1 MMTLPTIWSRDE
13 SIAHTAVLGLC
24 VFSVV
29 NPLVKQ
35 ATLFFFPYSIGGM
48 NLMQWFQGLCFP
60 LVLITLPGL
69 PSDGGGLSRPFS
81 RLLWAY
87 VISFGVLHLRLLSTG
102 RLPADMVMTERMV
115 YFKIIFALLF
125 WYYAACLIRSYEFA
139 QLLLRSILLGAL
151 ISAGWIGVCYFFS
164 LGGAHYTFAGVTA
177 TAGSE
182 GASGKGVAGF
192 LLPAAAGAMFL
203 ALRDSSYR
211 WALGAALM
219 LAAVF
224 ITFDRSAQVAFA
236 VTLLWMALW
245 WLGLARPRPN
255 AKIVLIFL
263 VIVVLSGGIY
273 YAHHG
278 TEELLARW
286 THDFDRGEIG
296 SGRGAFYTTA
306 WNWFWTDSS
315 TADFLVGVGY
325 GNIYEIM
332 HAGSGIYRHTHSDL
346 FDMLM
351 IGGIVGL
358 VLYFLVFY
366 TMASLGRG
374 LPTGSPA
381 FAILAALL
389 LSFGVM
395 SLLTGLMAFPHTLYA
410 FGAQCICI
418 RVIAI
423 EGRRDPNLSFS
434 TDLVDLETPLIQ
446 RDSQ

>member
-1 MMTLPTIWSRDE
+1 M
-13 SIAHTAVLGLC
+13 
-24 VFSVV
+24 
-29 NPLVKQ
+29 
-35 ATLFFFPYSIGGM
+35 
-48 NLMQWFQGLCFP
+48 
-60 LVLITLPGL
+60 
-69 PSDGGGLSRPFS
+69 
-81 RLLWAY
+81 
-87 VISFGVLHLRLLSTG
+87 
-102 RLPADMVMTERMV
+102 
-115 YFKIIFALLF
+115 
-125 WYYAACLIRSYEFA
+125 
-139 QLLLRSILLGAL
+139 
-151 ISAGWIGVCYFFS
+151 
-164 LGGAHYTFAGVTA
+164 
-177 TAGSE
+177 
-182 GASGKGVAGF
+182 
-192 LLPAAAGAMFL
+192 
-203 ALRDSSYR
+203 
-211 WALGAALM
+211 
-219 LAAVF
+219 
-224 ITFDRSAQVAFA
+224 
-236 VTLLWMALW
+236 
-245 WLGLARPRPN
+245 
-255 AKIVLIFL
+255 
-263 VIVVLSGGIY
+263 
-273 YAHHG
+273 
-278 TEELLARW
+278 LARW